1 MQDRAKPITVIGAG
15 YVGLV
20 SGACLAAIGHR
31 VVVVD
36 RDRGKVAGLLAGR
49 MPIYEEGLAAL
60 VAGEVTAGRL
70 SFATDLAGAVPGAAV
85 VFICVGTPPRPA
97 DGHADM
103 SQVMAA
109 AREIAPHLAA
119 DAVVALKSTVPVG
132 TGDEVEALVR
142 TCATAGGVAVVSN
155 PEFLREGVAIADFM
169 RPDRIVVG
177 TSDPRAAAV
186 MAALYRPLTARGAPL
201 LVTDRRAAEL
211 IKYAANS
218 FLALKITY
226 INEIANLCE
235 EIGADVEDVA
245 RGIGLDP
252 RIGAK
257 FLKAGPGFGGSC
269 FPKDMLALMKTGQD
283 HGVPL
288 RSVETAV
295 AVNDARKGEMVRK
308 IVRAAGGSVAGKAI
322 AVLGLTFKAGT
333 DDMRS
338 AASLVIL
345 PQLQKQGARITAY
358 DPAGMAAAASL
369 LPGVAMAESAMAAL
383 AGADLAVVLTE
394 WPAFAALDLAAA
406 AGVMRSPVMVDL
418 RNLVDPMAA
427 ARAGFHY
434 RSIGRAARS
443 PVARR
448 PAAPSPAEAGLP
460 VLELS

>member
-1 MQDRAKPITVIGAG
+1 MQHVAKPLTVVGAG

-31 VVVVD
+31 VTVVD
-36 RDRGKVAGLLAGR
+36 RDDRKIAGLRVGHI
-49 MPIYEEGLAAL
+49 PIYEAGLAEL
-60 VAGEVTAGRL
+60 VASETAAGRL
-70 SFATDLAGAVPGAAV
+70 SFSTDLAEAVPRAAA
-85 VFICVGTPPRPA
+85 VFICVGTPPRPS

-103 SQVMAA
+103 GQVMAA
-109 AREIAPHLAA
+109 AGAIAPHLAA
-119 DAVVALKSTVPVG
+119 GTIVVVKSTVPVG
-132 TGDEVEALVR
+132 TGDEVEALIRSR
-142 TCATAGGVAVVSN
+142 TATGGIAVVSN

-169 RPDRIVVG
+169 RPDRVVVG
-177 TSDPRAAAV
+177 TEDSRAAAM
-186 MAALYRPLTARGAPL
+186 MAALYQPLTERGAPL

-235 EIGADVEDVA
+235 EIGADVGDVA

-252 RIGAK
+252 RIGAQ

-308 IVRAAGGSVAGKAI
+308 IVRAAGGSVAGRRI

-345 PQLQKQGARITAY
+345 PQLQKQGARVTAF
-358 DPAGMAAAASL
+358 DPAGMAEAAPL
-369 LPGVAMAESAMAAL
+369 LPGVAMAESAMTVL
-383 AGADLAVVLTE
+383 AGADLAVILTE
-394 WPAFAALDLAAA
+394 WPEFAALDLAAA
-406 AGVMRSPVMVDL
+406 ARAMRSPVLVDL
-418 RNLVDPMAA
+418 RNLLDPEAA
-427 ARAGFHY
+427 ARAGFLY
-434 RSIGRAARS
+434 RSVGRAARAAA
-443 PVARR
+443 ARR
-448 PAAPSPAEAGLP
+448 AVPHAPAQTVLP

>member
-1 MQDRAKPITVIGAG
+1 MQHRPQHITVVGAG

-20 SGACLAAIGHR
+20 TGACLASIGHR

-36 RDRGKVAGLLAGR
+36 RDQRRIDGIRGGL
-49 MPIYEEGLAAL
+49 MPIYEAGLAPL
-60 VAGEVTAGRL
+60 VAGEIAAGRL
-70 SFATDLAGAVPGAAV
+70 AFTTDIAAAVPGATA
-85 VFICVGTPPRPA
+85 VFICVGTPPRPS

-103 SQVMAA
+103 AQVMAA
-109 AREIAPHLAA
+109 AGEIAANLSAFTA
-119 DAVVALKSTVPVG
+119 IVVKSTVPVG
-132 TGDEVEALVR
+132 TGDEVEALVHAR
-142 TCATAGGVAVVSN
+142 APAADVAVVSN

-177 TSDPRAAAV
+177 TDDARAAAL
-186 MAALYRPLTARGAPL
+186 MAAIYRPLTEAGAPL
-201 LVTDRRAAEL
+201 LVTNRRASEL
-211 IKYAANS
+211 IKYAANA

-252 RIGAK
+252 RIGEK
-257 FLKAGPGFGGSC
+257 CLKVGPGFGGSC

-308 IVRAAGGSVAGKAI
+308 IVRAAGGSVAGKTI

-345 PQLQKQGARITAY
+345 PQLQKQGARIVAH
-358 DPAGMAAAASL
+358 DPAGMVHASAL
-369 LPGVAMAESAMAAL
+369 LPGIAMADSAMAAL
-383 AGADLAVVLTE
+383 AGADIAVILTE
-394 WPAFAALDLAAA
+394 WPAFAALDLDSAARI
-406 AGVMRSPVMVDL
+406 MRVPVLVDL
-418 RNLVDPMAA
+418 RNLFDPAA
-427 ARAGFHY
+427 AAQAGFTY
-434 RSIGRAARS
+434 RSVGRRVRDEADRDATWHLFAAQ
-443 PVARR
+443 
-448 PAAPSPAEAGLP
+448 AAE
-460 VLELS
+460 

>member
-1 MQDRAKPITVIGAG
+1 MQHRPKRITVVGAG

-20 SGACLAAIGHR
+20 TGACLAAIGHEI
-31 VVVVD
+31 VVVD
-36 RDRGKVAGLLAGR
+36 RDQGRIDGIRAGL
-49 MPIYEEGLAAL
+49 MPIYEAGLADL
-60 VAGEVTAGRL
+60 VAGEIAAGRL
-70 SFATDLAGAVPGAAV
+70 AFTTDLAAAVPGASA

-103 SQVMAA
+103 AQVMAA
-109 AREIAPHLAA
+109 AGEIASSLSAFTA
-119 DAVVALKSTVPVG
+119 IVVKSTVPVG
-132 TGDEVEALVR
+132 TGDEVEALVH
-142 TCATAGGVAVVSN
+142 ALDPAADVAVVSN

-177 TSDPRAAAV
+177 TDDARAAAL
-186 MAALYRPLTARGAPL
+186 MAAIYRPLTEAGAPL
-201 LVTDRRAAEL
+201 VVTNRRASEL
-211 IKYAANS
+211 IKYAANA

-252 RIGAK
+252 RIGER

-308 IVRAAGGSVAGKAI
+308 IVRAAGGSVAGKTI

-345 PQLQKQGARITAY
+345 PQLQKQGARIVAH
-358 DPAGMAAAASL
+358 DPAGMAHAAAL
-369 LPGVAMAESAMAAL
+369 LPGVAMADSTMAAL
-383 AGADLAVVLTE
+383 AGADLAVILTE
-394 WPAFAALDLAAA
+394 WPEFAALDIESAARI
-406 AGVMRSPVMVDL
+406 MRAPVLVDL
-418 RNLVDPMAA
+418 RNLLDPAA
-427 ARAGFHY
+427 AAQAGFTY
-434 RSIGRAARS
+434 RSVGRTVRDDAARD
-443 PVARR
+443 
-448 PAAPSPAEAGLP
+448 AAWGLFAAQAAE
-460 VLELS
+460 